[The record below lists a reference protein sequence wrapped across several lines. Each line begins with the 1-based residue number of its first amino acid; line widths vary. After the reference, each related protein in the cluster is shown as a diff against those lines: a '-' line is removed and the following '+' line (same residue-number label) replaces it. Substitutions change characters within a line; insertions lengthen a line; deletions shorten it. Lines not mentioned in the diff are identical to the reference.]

1 MDERITGYVYSLES
15 RKVIAEITGLQK
27 SVEQY
32 VDDNYDDE
40 TCGLTYSPA
49 FGFSGG
55 LIATRARHIIDASKE
70 KI

>member
-1 MDERITGYVYSLES
+1 MDERITGYVYSLGS
-15 RKVIAEITGLQK
+15 SKVIAEVTGLQK
-27 SVEQY
+27 SIEQY

-55 LIATRARHIIDASKE
+55 LIDASDKD
-70 KI
+70 IINV